1 MAGCLTVIWPFDGR
15 YRDDPQKGR
24 TPLVDLSRSMPFLR
38 SIATLSERVKP
49 GRHPFNIPC
58 LAKGLHI
65 TFTTNVT
72 FLVGENGSGKSTI
85 LEAIAE
91 KCGFNVSGGN
101 RDHQYLLDRELSHL
115 ASATRLAWN
124 QKTVEGFFM
133 RAETFFNFATY
144 LDEIGSTF
152 RAYGGKSLHEQS
164 HGESFLSL
172 FVNRFESGLY
182 ILDEPEA
189 ALSPA
194 RQLSFLTIIHD
205 LEASGHAQFII
216 ATHSPIILSYPGAT
230 ILSLDGDRISE
241 IEYKETDHY
250 KLTREFLE
258 CPERYFKH
266 LFADPE
272 EDA

>member
-1 MAGCLTVIWPFDGR
+1 VTRKRISKAI
-15 YRDDPQKGR
+15 
-24 TPLVDLSRSMPFLR
+24 SEPFLR
-38 SIATLSERVKP
+38 NIATIPDRVEA

-58 LAKGLHI
+58 LAHGLDL
-65 TFTTNVT
+65 TFRGNVT

-91 KCGFNVSGGN
+91 KCGFNLSGGN
-101 RDHQYLLDRELSHL
+101 RDHHYLLDRVLSDL
-115 ASATRLAWN
+115 ASATRLTWN

-144 LDEIGSTF
+144 LDDIGSTF

-164 HGESFLSL
+164 HGESFLAL
-172 FVNRFESGLY
+172 FANRFESGLY

-194 RQLSFLTIIHD
+194 RQLAFLAIIHD

-241 IEYKETDHY
+241 IEYKETSHY

-258 CPERYFKH
+258 CPERYFRH

>member
-1 MAGCLTVIWPFDGR
+1 
-15 YRDDPQKGR
+15 
-24 TPLVDLSRSMPFLR
+24 MPFLR
-38 SIATLSERVKP
+38 SISTIPERIVP
-49 GRHPFNIPC
+49 GQHPFNIPC
-58 LAKGLHI
+58 LARGLHL
-65 TFTTNVT
+65 TFKSNVT

-91 KCGFNVSGGN
+91 KCGFNLAGGN
-101 RDHQYLLDRELSHL
+101 RDHEYLLDRVLSDL
-115 ASATRLAWN
+115 AQATKVTWN
-124 QKTVEGFFM
+124 RKTAEGFFM
-133 RAETFFNFATY
+133 RAETFFNFANY

-152 RAYGGKSLHEQS
+152 RAYGGKSLLEQS

-194 RQLSFLTIIHD
+194 RQLSFLAILHD
-205 LEASGHAQFII
+205 LETSGHAQFII

-230 ILSLDGDRISE
+230 ILNLDSDRISE
-241 IEYKETDHY
+241 IDYKETTHY

-258 CPERYFKH
+258 CPERYFRH
-266 LFADPE
+266 LFVDPE
-272 EDA
+272 ESR